1 MIEWFARNGVAANLL
16 MGLILGMG
24 IWALSS
30 KLVLEVFPNFTP
42 ERISVSVPYRGST
55 PTEVEESIVIRLEEA
70 VQGLP
75 GIKQMTST
83 ASENSGSVIIEVA
96 KGYNPREMVDDIK
109 TRVDSIN
116 TFPVEAERPIV
127 NLPTPTDRVI
137 TVVVSGDL
145 TERDLKRLGEQIR
158 DEITNL
164 PTVSLA
170 SLRGVRPFEI
180 GIEVSEEI
188 LQKHNL
194 TFDEVVRA
202 VRNSSIDL
210 SAGNIRTEGGEI
222 LLRTRGQAYR
232 QAEFESIII
241 IARDDGTR
249 LTLSDIAQVTDGFD
263 EIPFFSRY
271 NDRPAVTVD
280 VFRVADQN
288 VLEIAT
294 AVRDYIDEAKSR
306 MPAGVE
312 LGFWQ
317 DRSLEIK
324 GRLNTLLDSALTGGI
339 LVFLVL
345 TLFLRFSL
353 AIWVCVGI
361 PVSFMG
367 ALAIMPYLG
376 ISINLVS
383 LFGFILVLGI
393 VVDDA
398 IVTGENVFSHMQRGS
413 PPLEAAINGTREVAV
428 PVTFGILT
436 TVVAFIPLTMI
447 EGTRGAIWLQ
457 IPAVVI
463 PVLLFSLVESK
474 LILPGHLKHLTKMGR
489 SERANLNPL
498 ARFQRLFADGLEKFV
513 LKAYQPL
520 LGLALRYRYL
530 TLSIFIAIL
539 LILLAY
545 IIGGHLRF
553 IYFPRVPSD
562 QVTVRLTMPAG
573 TPVEITQRHI
583 DRMQVAAI
591 SLKDQLKEE
600 HSEPII
606 TNVLST
612 VGGHPFGRSFGSG
625 GGGGAS
631 EKGEIILELVRAE
644 DRANDVSIRE
654 IAFAFRREVGLIPGA
669 EELTYAFA
677 RGGGGMPIDVQLN
690 GPSFE
695 ALEDAA
701 DRIKEKLESY
711 PGVFDIADSFEGGK
725 DELLLTIKPEAEHL
739 GLTVSNLARQVRQ
752 AFFGAEAQRI
762 QRDRDDVRV
771 MVRYPLEERRA
782 RASLETMRIRT
793 QEGQEVPFS
802 SVADVK
808 MGKSLPAIRRIDR
821 NRAINVR
828 ADVDYETADLQAIRQ
843 ELTEGFLPDLL
854 KDYPATTFVM
864 EGEAREQRESFS
876 SLWSGM
882 IFVLL
887 LVYGMLAI
895 PFKSY
900 VQPIVVMSV
909 IPFGLI
915 GAVLGHLILGYYL
928 SIMSLFGCLALSGV
942 VVNDSLVMVDY
953 INRRRR
959 EGRPLLE
966 AVSTAGIARFRPIL
980 LTSLTTFAGLMP
992 LMLEES
998 RQARFLIPMAI
1009 SLGFGVL
1016 FATFITLFTIP
1027 ANYLILEDILGAI
1040 SRITGIQRHAE
1051 PEISERPVESTGR

>member
-1 MIEWFARNGVAANLL
+1 MIGWFTRNGVAANLL
-16 MGLILGMG
+16 MGLILIMG

-30 KLVLEVFPNFTP
+30 KLVLEVFPDFTADT
-42 ERISVSVPYRGST
+42 ITVVVPYRGST
-55 PTEVEESIVIRLEEA
+55 PTEVEEVIVIRLEEA
-70 VQGLP
+70 IQDLP

-83 ASENSGSVIIEVA
+83 ASENAGSVRVEVA
-96 KGYNPREMVDDIK
+96 KGYDPREMVDDIK
-109 TRVDSIN
+109 NRVDSIN
-116 TFPVEAERPIV
+116 TFPAEAERPIV
-127 NLPTPTDRVI
+127 DLPARTDRVI

-145 TERDLKRLGEQIR
+145 TERDLKRLGEQVR
-158 DEITNL
+158 DEIANL

-170 SLRGVRPFEI
+170 SLRAVRPYEI
-180 GIEVSEEI
+180 GIEVSEET
-188 LQKHNL
+188 LRKYNL
-194 TFDEVVRA
+194 TFDQVVRA

-232 QAEFESIII
+232 QSEFEEIVLIV
-241 IARDDGTR
+241 RDDGTR
-249 LTLSDIAQVTDGFD
+249 LTLDDIAQVNDGFD

-271 NDRPAVTVD
+271 NNRRAVTVD

-288 VLEIAT
+288 VLDIAT
-294 AVRDYIDEAKSR
+294 AVRDYVDEARTR

-324 GRLNTLLDSALTGGI
+324 GRLNTLLGSAVTGGI

-353 AIWVCVGI
+353 AVWVCLGI

-367 ALAIMPYLG
+367 ALAVMPYYG
-376 ISINLVS
+376 ITINMVS
-383 LFGFILVLGI
+383 VFAFILVLGI

-398 IVTGENVFSHMQRGS
+398 IVTGENIFSHMQRGS

-428 PVTFGILT
+428 PVTFGVLT

-463 PVLLFSLVESK
+463 PVLLFSLIESK
-474 LILPGHLKHLTKMGR
+474 LILPAHLKHLTNIGR
-489 SERANLNPL
+489 GHREKLNPL
-498 ARFQRLFADGLEKFV
+498 ARFQRTFADGLEKFV
-513 LKAYQPL
+513 LKVYQPL
-520 LGLALRYRYL
+520 LRVALRHRYL
-530 TLSIFIAIL
+530 TLSIFTAIL
-539 LILLAY
+539 FILLAY
-545 IIGGHLRF
+545 ILGGHLRF
-553 IYFPRVPSD
+553 IFFPRVPSD
-562 QVTVRLTMPAG
+562 QITVRLTMPAG
-573 TPVEITQRHI
+573 TPVEITRGHI
-583 DRMQVAAI
+583 DRMQVAAVR
-591 SLKDQLKEE
+591 LKDQLEE
-600 HSEPII
+600 ENGALIV

-612 VGGHPFGRSFGSG
+612 VGGHPFGSRFGGRS
-625 GGGGAS
+625 GGGAS
-631 EKGEIILELVRAE
+631 EKGEINLELVRAE
-644 DRANDVSIRE
+644 DRANDVTSME
-654 IAFAFRREVGLIPGA
+654 VAFAFRREVGPIPGA

-677 RGGGGMPIDVQLN
+677 RGGGGMPIDIQLN

-695 ALEDAA
+695 ALEDVA

-739 GLTVSNLARQVRQ
+739 GLTVSDLARQVRQ

-771 MVRYPLEERRA
+771 MVRYPLEDRRSL
-782 RASLETMRIRT
+782 ASLETMRIRT
-793 QEGQEVPFS
+793 RDGQEVPFS
-802 SVADVK
+802 SVADVE

-821 NRAINVR
+821 NRSINVR

-843 ELTEGFLPDLL
+843 ELLESYLPDLL
-854 KDYPATTFVM
+854 TDYPATTFVM

-876 SLWSGM
+876 SLGSGM
-882 IFVLL
+882 IFVMLL
-887 LVYGMLAI
+887 IYGMLAI

-900 VQPIVVMSV
+900 LQPLVVMSV

-915 GAVLGHLILGYYL
+915 GAILGHLILGYNL
-928 SIMSLFGCLALSGV
+928 SVMSLFGCLALSGV

-959 EGRPLLE
+959 EGRPLME
-966 AVSTAGIARFRPIL
+966 AVSTAGMARFRPIL
-980 LTSLTTFAGLMP
+980 LTSLTTFVGLTP

-1009 SLGFGVL
+1009 SLAFGVL
-1016 FATFITLFTIP
+1016 FATFITLFTVP
-1027 ANYLILEDILGAI
+1027 ANYLILEDAR
-1040 SRITGIQRHAE
+1040 RIVYRLFGRSDLID
-1051 PEISERPVESTGR
+1051 PVDSTESADR